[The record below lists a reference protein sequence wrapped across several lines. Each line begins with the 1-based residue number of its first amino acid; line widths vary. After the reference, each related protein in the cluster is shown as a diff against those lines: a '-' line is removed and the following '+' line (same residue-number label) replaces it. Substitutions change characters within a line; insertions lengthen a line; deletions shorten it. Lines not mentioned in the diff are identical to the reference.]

1 MPVLNMDLK
10 LPDALYNHA
19 LTLDAQKRQEYLSRA
34 AAAALAD
41 DMPIVDD
48 ADDDWQNEPI
58 PPDHMAAIARGV
70 ADADAGRVR
79 PMSDFFAELEM
90 ERITRLGKLG

>member
-58 PPDHMAAIARGV
+58 PPDHMRRLLAALLMRTRGGCV
-70 ADADAGRVR
+70 
-79 PMSDFFAELEM
+79 L
-90 ERITRLGKLG
+90 